1 MSKEAAM
8 PSEYIDD
15 SREEQCQQGFRTKVN
30 WSKREVPGGSVQI
43 GTLGPPE
50 TQLKAE
56 NPASN
61 GWFVDLDRAGLNRLI
76 RTLRKARDD
85 AYGRD
90 E

>member
-1 MSKEAAM
+1 M
-8 PSEYIDD
+8 PSEYVGD
-15 SREEQCQQGFRTKVN
+15 SEESQYQKGFRTKVN
-30 WSKREVPGGSVQI
+30 WSKHEVPGGSVQI
-43 GTLGPPE
+43 ATLGPPE
-50 TQLKAE
+50 ADLKAE

-61 GWFVDLDRAGLNRLI
+61 GWFVNLDRHGLNRLI